1 MSKTISF
8 KGQLPIGEQDRI
20 RLRTIKGKIGYKITK
35 FQIINKT
42 PGTSGINASL
52 IAKIYTKDQTGSVT
66 STIDFTESDLIATSF
81 FTQATSSHTGVFE
94 TVIFDNAVTNQDIFI
109 YATDAA
115 GGTDP
120 CNYYIE
126 LETMPLSDIETTQ
139 LTLKSIR
146 NIASR

>member
-1 MSKTISF
+1 MNKKISF

-20 RLRTIKGKIGYKITK
+20 RLKTIKGKVGYKITK
-35 FQIINKT
+35 FQIINQT
-42 PGTSGINASL
+42 PGTSNNTSL
-52 IAKIYTKDQTGSVT
+52 VTKIYTKDQTGSIT
-66 STIDFTESDLIATSF
+66 STIDFTESDLIATAF
-81 FTQATSSHTGVFE
+81 LTQSSASNTLNFE

-109 YATDAA
+109 YATDVG

-126 LETMPLSDIETTQ
+126 FETMELSDIETTQ

-146 NIASR
+146 NITSR